1 MNDGE
6 LYKRMMQKTNEGL
19 RVAMPARIE
28 AYNPLT
34 SIADVLVA
42 IPQLRGD
49 GSTLDTPIIAEVPVL
64 WMRGGDSSIT
74 FPLNRGDQGL
84 VIFCDY
90 DIAKWATALDESAP
104 QSLRRHNLTDAV
116 FLPQTH
122 GLKPSSMAGISIKNG
137 VTEVLVTPTGV
148 TVTAGE
154 ATINA
159 PTISLTG
166 AVSITGNVAITG
178 NMSVTGSL
186 GAEGKDFGTHT
197 HGGVQTGSGNTG
209 APN

>member
-34 SIADVLVA
+34 SIADVLVS
-42 IPQLRGD
+42 IPHLRGD

-74 FPLNRGDQGL
+74 FPLSRGDQGL

-137 VTEVLVTPTGV
+137 VSEVLVTPTGV
-148 TVTAGE
+148 AVTAGE
-154 ATINA
+154 ATITA
-159 PTISLTG
+159 PSINLVG
-166 AVSITGNVAITG
+166 ATAITGNVTV
-178 NMSVTGSL
+178 SGSL
-186 GAEGKDFGTHT
+186 SVGGKDFGTHT
-197 HGGVQTGSGNTG
+197 HGGVQTGAGNTG

>member
-34 SIADVLVA
+34 SMADVLVA

-64 WMRGGDSSIT
+64 WMRAGEMSIT

-90 DIAKWATALDESAP
+90 DIAKWATSLSEDAP

-116 FLPQTH
+116 FIPQTH
-122 GLKPSSMAGISIKNG
+122 GLKPSSTVGISIKNG

-148 TVTAGE
+148 SVTAGE
-154 ATINA
+154 ATVTA
-159 PTISLTG
+159 PTINLTG
-166 AVSITGNVAITG
+166 AVGITGAVTITGAVAITG
-178 NMSVTGSL
+178 GLTTD
-186 GAEGKDFGTHT
+186 GKDFGTHT